1 MKKLNIL
8 YVLLLF
14 HTVLYGQL
22 PKGRTT
28 DTKIA
33 DVLALQP
40 AAEKAKF
47 LDAMQELKGFSASE
61 VATLLSQLR
70 PQGSGRNPEIEYL
83 TNSYSLYVQKNGQ
96 EQDRLTFVSGLI
108 ESLSKIKDKNL
119 QGYVLQLIQNCGK
132 DEAVEAVSKYLNDEF
147 LAEKAGRA
155 LTSIG
160 SAKAKDALSDALKKA
175 SNEKSAIAIVTALG
189 VFKSSADEQEIIK
202 LLSKYNSVAFQ
213 KTALNALSQIG
224 QPGSAQTFESKIKA
238 ANYAY
243 SSIDEMG
250 LALKYAQSLIS
261 NKQEN
266 AAVNLATTIYNQ
278 PNVAPNYKNA
288 ALKILVKKNPEA
300 YKNILFKIAQEDNS
314 ALYRNTAL
322 SLISENWG
330 NKGEAKLIGLISKS
344 KPEVQEDIL
353 RHIAQS
359 GNASNYKK
367 IEKLAKSKL
376 SGQSKITALTTLNTL
391 DKDQSVKFLIK
402 QLESADQETNTA
414 IKSILLTS
422 KSANLIN
429 EVNAALPKATEN
441 IQVELLDVIA
451 QRNNGTSAKV
461 VLPLLDSSNQKV
473 KDAAYKT
480 FASVAIPD
488 NTKVIVEKLDKTTNK
503 SELKYLQDALIQAI
517 NTSTQPESAIKT
529 LSKEIAS
536 KDESIAIKYLP
547 VFAKVGGTE
556 SLKAVQPYLQSKNAA
571 TKDAAITALATW
583 KDSEALEQLFQL
595 ARKENK
601 NFDGIF
607 KGLIRQIGLSDKNAD
622 QKTLYLKDAFEI
634 AKTDAQRLT
643 VIKSFAQ
650 APTYQSLVFVGDLIK
665 NPVYTKAATPVAM
678 DIVLDNSQY
687 QGVKVKEILNDV
699 LNNLSGSET
708 SYLKEAVRKHLAKMS
723 DVEGYVSVFNGQ
735 DLSGWKGLVAN
746 PLKRQKMTPKELAE
760 AQAKA
765 DQIMREGW
773 IVENGTLVFTGKGD
787 NIATLK
793 EYGDIE
799 MLVDWKLDRD
809 GKEGDAGVYL
819 RGTPQVQIW
828 DTSRIKVGAQVGS
841 GGLYNNKTH
850 PSKPLKV
857 SDNKLGEWNTFK
869 IRMVDDKVTVHLNGD
884 LVTDNVVLE
893 NYWDRKQPIFP
904 KEQIE
909 LQAHG
914 TKVYYR
920 DIFINE
926 LPRKE
931 IFQLSEQEKK
941 EGFKILFDGS
951 DLDQWIPSRGYNI
964 NENGHLWV
972 DPSSKFGGNL
982 YTKEEFSDFIY
993 RFEFKLTPG
1002 ANNGVGIR
1010 APLQGDAAYQG
1021 SEIQVLDDSAE
1032 IYKNLKPYQYH
1043 GSVYGVVQAKKGYLK
1058 PMGEW
1063 NQEEIQVKGNRV
1075 KVILNGTVIVDA
1087 DIKEAGKNGTLDG
1100 KSHPGL
1106 DRTSGHIAFLGHGT
1120 EVFFRNIR
1128 VKKL

>member
-40 AAEKAKF
+40 AAEKGKF

-70 PQGSGRNPEIEYL
+70 PQGGGRNPEIEYL

-108 ESLSKIKDKNL
+108 ESLNKIKDKNL

-132 DEAVEAVSKYLNDEF
+132 DEAVETVSKYLNDSF

-160 SAKAKDALSDALKKA
+160 SAKAESALVGASKNP

-189 VFKSSADEQEIIK
+189 ALKSQKGEQPIIN
-202 LLSKYNSVAFQ
+202 LLSKYNSADFQ
-213 KTALNALSQIG
+213 KAALNALSQIG
-224 QPGSAQTFESKIKA
+224 QPASVQVFENKIKA

-250 LALKYAQSLIS
+250 LALKYAQALIN
-261 NKQEN
+261 NKQEDV
-266 AAVNLATTIYNQ
+266 AINLATVIYNQ
-278 PNVAPNYKNA
+278 PNVASNYKSA
-288 ALKILVKKNPEA
+288 ALKMLVKKNPEN
-300 YKNILFKIAQEDNS
+300 YKNVLFKTVQEDNS

-322 SLISENWG
+322 SLINENWG
-330 NKGEAKLIGLISKS
+330 NQGNTKLISLVSKA
-344 KPEVQEDIL
+344 KPEVQEAVL
-353 RHIAQS
+353 RNIAQS
-359 GNASNYKK
+359 GNSSNYKK

-376 SGQSKITALTTLNTL
+376 AGQSKIAALTTLNTL
-391 DKDQSVKFLIK
+391 NKDQSVKFLIK
-402 QLESADQETNTA
+402 QLNSADQETNQA

-422 KSANLIN
+422 KSTNLIN
-429 EVNAALPKATEN
+429 EVNAALPKASEN
-441 IQVELLDVIA
+441 VQVELLDVIE
-451 QRNNGTSAKV
+451 QRNNGTSAKF
-461 VLPLLDSSNQKV
+461 VLPLLDSPNQKV
-473 KDAAYKT
+473 KDAAYKA
-480 FASVAIPD
+480 FASVATPD
-488 NTKVIVEKLDKTTNK
+488 NIKVIVERLDKAANK
-503 SELKYLQDALIQAI
+503 PEIKYLQDALVQAI
-517 NTSTQPESAIKT
+517 NTSVQPESEVKA

-536 KDESIAIKYLP
+536 KNESIAIKYLP

-556 SLKAVQPYLQSKNAA
+556 SLKSVQPYLQSTNAT
-571 TKDAAITALATW
+571 TKDAAIATLSAW
-583 KDSEALEQLFQL
+583 NDSEALEQLFQL
-595 ARKENK
+595 SRKENK

-607 KGLIRQIGLSDKNAD
+607 KGLIRQIGLSDKNAA

-634 AKTDAQRLT
+634 AKTDAQRLA
-643 VIKSFAQ
+643 VIKSFDQ

-665 NPVYTKAATPVAM
+665 NPIYTKAATPVAM
-678 DIVLDNSQY
+678 DIALDNPQY
-687 QGVKVKEILNDV
+687 QGVKVKEILNNV
-699 LNNLSGSET
+699 LSNLSGSET

-735 DLSGWKGLVAN
+735 DLTGWKGLVAN
-746 PLKRQKMTPKELAE
+746 PIKRQKMTPKELAE
-760 AQAKA
+760 AQVKA

-773 IVENGTLVFTGKGD
+773 IVENGALIFTGKGD
-787 NIATLK
+787 NIATIK

-799 MLVDWKLDRD
+799 MLVDWKLDKD

-828 DTSRIKVGAQVGS
+828 DTSRVKVGAQVGS

-850 PSKPLKV
+850 PAKPLKV

-931 IFQLSEQEKK
+931 IFQLSEQEAK
-941 EGFKILFDGS
+941 EGFKMLFDGS
-951 DLDQWIPSRGYNI
+951 NLDQWIPSRGYSI

-982 YTKEEFSDFIY
+982 YTKEEFGDFVY

-1002 ANNGVGIR
+1002 ANNGIGIR
-1010 APLQGDAAYQG
+1010 APLQGDAAYLG

-1043 GSVYGVVQAKKGYLK
+1043 GSVYGVVKAKKGFLK
-1058 PMGEW
+1058 PVGEW
-1063 NQEEIQVKGNRV
+1063 NQEEIQVKGNRI

-1087 DIKEAGKNGTLDG
+1087 DIKEASKNGTLDG

-1106 DRTSGHIAFLGHGT
+1106 ERTSGHIAFLGHGT

>member
-40 AAEKAKF
+40 AAEKGKF

-61 VATLLSQLR
+61 IATLLSQLR
-70 PQGSGRNPEIEYL
+70 PQGGGRNPEIEYL
-83 TNSYSLYVQKNGQ
+83 TNSYSFYVQKNGQ

-108 ESLSKIKDKNL
+108 ESLNKIKDKNL

-160 SAKAKDALSDALKKA
+160 SAKAESVLVNALKNP
-175 SNEKSAIAIVTALG
+175 SNEKSAIAIATALG
-189 VFKSSADEQEIIK
+189 ALKSQKGEQAIIN
-202 LLSKYNSVAFQ
+202 LLPKYSSVDFQ
-213 KTALNALSQIG
+213 KTALNALSQIA
-224 QPGSAQTFESKIKA
+224 QPGSAQIFESKIKA

-261 NKQEN
+261 NNQAD
-266 AAVNLATTIYNQ
+266 AAVNLATIVYNQ
-278 PNVAPNYKNA
+278 PNVAPNYKSA
-288 ALKILVKKNPEA
+288 ALKILAKKNPES
-300 YKNILFKIAQEDNS
+300 YKNTLFKIVQEDNS

-322 SLISENWG
+322 SLINENWG
-330 NKGEAKLIGLISKS
+330 NNGSIKLISLISKS
-344 KPEVQEDIL
+344 KPEVQEAIL
-353 RHIAQS
+353 RNIGQS
-359 GNASNYKK
+359 GNSANYKK

-391 DKDQSVKFLIK
+391 DKAQSGKFLIK
-402 QLESADQETNTA
+402 QLGPDLETNKA
-414 IKSILLTS
+414 IKAILLTS

-429 EVNAALPKATEN
+429 EINAALPKAPEN
-441 IQVELLDVIA
+441 VQVELLDVIA
-451 QRNNGTSAKV
+451 QRNNGTSAKF
-461 VLPLLDSSNQKV
+461 VLPLLDSPNQKV

-488 NTKVIVEKLDKTTNK
+488 NIKVIVERLDRANK
-503 SELKYLQDALIQAI
+503 PEITYLQDALVQAI
-517 NTSTQPESAIKT
+517 NTSTQPESEIKT

-536 KDESIAIKYLP
+536 KNESIAIKYLP

-556 SLKAVQPYLQSKNAA
+556 SLKSVQPYLQSTNSG
-571 TKDAAITALATW
+571 TKDAAIMALSAW
-583 KDSEALEQLFQL
+583 NDSEALEQLFQL

-601 NFDGIF
+601 NFDSIF
-607 KGLIRQIGLSDKNAD
+607 KGLIRQISLSEKNAD

-634 AKTDAQRLT
+634 AKTDAQRT
-643 VIKSFAQ
+643 AVIKSFAQ

-665 NPVYTKAATPVAM
+665 NPAYAKTATPVAM
-678 DIVLDNSQY
+678 DIALDNPQY
-687 QGVKVKEILNDV
+687 QGVKVKEILNNV
-699 LNNLSGSET
+699 LSNLSGSET

-735 DLSGWKGLVAN
+735 DLTGWKGLVAN

-760 AQAKA
+760 AQVKA

-787 NIATLK
+787 NIATIK

-799 MLVDWKLDRD
+799 MLVDWKLDKD

-828 DTSRIKVGAQVGS
+828 DTSRVKVGAQVGS

-850 PSKPLKV
+850 PAKPLKV

-931 IFQLSEQEKK
+931 IFQLSEQEAK
-941 EGFKILFDGS
+941 EGFKMLFDGS
-951 DLDQWIPSRGYNI
+951 SLDAWIPANGYSI

-982 YTKEEFSDFIY
+982 YTKEEFADFVY

-1002 ANNGVGIR
+1002 ANNGIGIR
-1010 APLQGDAAYQG
+1010 APLQGDAAYLG

-1043 GSVYGVVQAKKGYLK
+1043 GSVYGVVTAKKGYLK

-1087 DIKEAGKNGTLDG
+1087 DIKEASKNGTLDG

-1106 DRTSGHIAFLGHGT
+1106 ERTSGHIAFLGHGT